1 MEMYLENK
9 TAVVT
14 GGNRGL
20 GRAMALEL
28 AKHGAKV
35 LIVGRNQ
42 EKTEETIEIGKK
54 QNLNLVP
61 YFCDVADEV
70 EINNLKA
77 KIIKEHNSPHVLI
90 NNAGTAIRKVVSDLS
105 LSEWNKVMD
114 INLTSAFLLSK
125 AFIPGMKEHINGV
138 GSLI

>member
-9 TAVVT
+9 TALVT

-28 AKHGAKV
+28 ARHGAKV

-61 YFCDVADEV
+61 YFCDVADET

-90 NNAGTAIRKVVSDLS
+90 NNAWYS
-105 LSEWNKVMD
+105 N
-114 INLTSAFLLSK
+114 
-125 AFIPGMKEHINGV
+125 
-138 GSLI
+138 